1 MLGPF
6 RILPTTGPAETSPRS
21 PSTPATSALNGEVRP
36 ATPPLM
42 TPCATDPRNSR
53 QSNPAAKGLTKPP
66 DRANPDPGR
75 RNPTVTLTHLTNA
88 RIVDGTAPEPTEPMT
103 VVLENDRIREVSPR
117 PLPPNSARVIDLR
130 GHILM
135 PGLIDCHVHIVA
147 ITASLAQNAT
157 LPDSLVMARSIK
169 LQHEMLMRG
178 FTTVRDVGG
187 ADHGQ
192 VLASNEGTVMGP
204 RLIIAGKAL
213 SQSGGHCDFRG
224 RFNNNPNV
232 FESRLG
238 ALGRLCDGVAEVR
251 RAARE
256 EIKAGATFIKIMAN
270 GGVASPTDPIHF
282 LGFAREEIAAAVEEA
297 NNAGTY
303 VSAHL
308 YTDVAIRR
316 AVECGVHSL
325 EHCNLIQSQTAEFAA
340 GQGAFA
346 VPTLVTYD
354 KLFEEGEALG
364 IGPES
369 VAKIDSVR
377 LAGLHSLEIM
387 HNAALPMAYGTDLL
401 GAMHRHQ
408 SEEFVIRGRI
418 LPAQTVIASA
428 AGIAAKLCR
437 MEGQIGT
444 IAPGAFAD
452 LVVVDGNPLND
463 LSLLTGQGKH
473 MPLIFKSGE
482 IVKNLV

>member
-1 MLGPF
+1 MRSL
-6 RILPTTGPAETSPRS
+6 AE
-21 PSTPATSALNGEVRP
+21 GH
-36 ATPPLM
+36 
-42 TPCATDPRNSR
+42 
-53 QSNPAAKGLTKPP
+53 
-66 DRANPDPGR
+66 
-75 RNPTVTLTHLTNA
+75 PTVTLTHLINA
-88 RIVDGTAPEPTEPMT
+88 RIVDGTAPEPTDPMT
-103 VVLENDRIREVSPR
+103 VVLGGDRIREVSHR
-117 PLPPNSARVIDLR
+117 PLPHGTAQVVDLR
-130 GHILM
+130 GHVLM

-147 ITASLAQNAT
+147 VVASLGLNAT

-192 VLASNEGTVMGP
+192 VVASNEGTVLGP
-204 RLIIAGKAL
+204 RLIISGKAL
-213 SQSGGHCDFRG
+213 SQTGGHCDFRG
-224 RFNNNPNV
+224 RFNNNANV
-232 FESRLG
+232 FETRLG

-282 LGFAREEIAAAVEEA
+282 LGFSREEIAASVEEA
-297 NNAGTY
+297 NDAGTY

-325 EHCNLIQSQTAEFAA
+325 EHCNLIQSETAKFAA
-340 GQGAFA
+340 DQGAFA

-364 IGPES
+364 IGAES
-369 VAKIDSVR
+369 VSKIDTVR
-377 LAGLHSLEIM
+377 LAGMESLAIM
-387 HNAALPMAYGTDLL
+387 RAAGLPMAFGTDLL

-408 SEEFVIRGRI
+408 SEEFVIRGRV
-418 LPAQTVIASA
+418 LPAQTVISSA
-428 AGIAAKLCR
+428 TGIAAKLCR

-452 LVVVDGNPLND
+452 LIVVDGDPLQD

-473 MPLIFKSGE
+473 IPMIFKGGD
-482 IVKNLV
+482 IVKNAIG